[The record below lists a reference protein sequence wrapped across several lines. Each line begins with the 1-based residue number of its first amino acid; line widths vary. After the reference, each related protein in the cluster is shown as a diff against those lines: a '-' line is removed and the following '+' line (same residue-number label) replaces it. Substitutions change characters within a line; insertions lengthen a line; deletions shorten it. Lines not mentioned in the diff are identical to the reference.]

1 MIRTIYHRHKGVT
14 SNGKLKSHPVTI
26 KHKDINAQRHHN
38 LITEKVPILL
48 RGQPKFAKHCNWKKL
63 NGEDWSYTNT
73 KKAAT
78 TIDDDGYIMVD
89 LTNISPNIKGVRIQ
103 FQRTE
108 NNKKRLIG
116 LQIEK

>member
-38 LITEKVPILL
+38 LITEKVPI
-48 RGQPKFAKHCNWKKL
+48 
-63 NGEDWSYTNT
+63 TNT